1 MASQQNLIIYSEIAI
16 VYHTQ
21 KMLYA
26 LNAHYK
32 KSYQSKRQMGRKIM
46 IVV

>member
-16 VYHTQ
+16 AYHTQ
-21 KMLYA
+21 KVFYA

-32 KSYQSKRQMGRKIM
+32 KSY
-46 IVV
+46 